1 MLSARAPGRGAWEGG
16 LILLHVDAA
25 FIAGLPHAGHCAVT
39 DAEAKRNGLRSQGV
53 PHSPAPEGAGGG
65 PSLLTAPRLHV
76 VEPEGPGLLADFFLG
91 SSLF

>member
-25 FIAGLPHAGHCAVT
+25 FIAGLPHAGHSAVT
-39 DAEAKRNGLRSQGV
+39 DAEAKGNGLRSQGA
-53 PHSPAPEGAGGG
+53 PPPAPEGAGGG

-76 VEPEGPGLLADFFLG
+76 VEAEGPGLLADFFLG

>member
-25 FIAGLPHAGHCAVT
+25 FIAGLPHAGHSAVT
-39 DAEAKRNGLRSQGV
+39 DAEAKGNGLCSQGA
-53 PHSPAPEGAGGG
+53 PALPEGAGGG
-65 PSLLTAPRLHV
+65 PSLLTIPRLHV